1 MSLKAISSRD
11 NPLYKELKHL
21 ATSSQARRRAQRTL
35 LDGVH
40 LCSAYLA
47 QCGLPALCVVGDG
60 ARENPEVS
68 DLLARCAG
76 AQSIVL
82 PDALFHALSQVEH
95 GVDLLFVIDTPQPRP
110 VGKLDRGAVLLDNLQ
125 DPGNVGSILRSAA
138 AAGIAAV
145 YCSPGTAFAWSPKV
159 LRSGMG
165 AHFALEIHEQADLA
179 ALIRAA
185 SVPVLATSSH
195 ADATLYDADLR
206 QPVAWLFGHEGQGVS
221 ADLLALATQ
230 RLAIPHLGE
239 MESLNVAASA
249 AICLFEQVRQKGGVS
264 VGSSGSGAARY
275 RL

>member
-40 LCSAYLA
+40 LCSAYLSK
-47 QCGLPALCVVGDG
+47 CGLPPLCVVGEG
-60 ARENPEVS
+60 AQHNPEVAA
-68 DLLARCAG
+68 LLQRCAG
-76 AQSIVL
+76 TQCVLL

-110 VGKLDRGAVLLDNLQ
+110 VGKLDCGAVLLDNLQ

-138 AAGIAAV
+138 AAGMAAV
-145 YCSPGTAFAWSPKV
+145 YCSPGTAFVWSPKV
-159 LRSGMG
+159 LRAGMG
-165 AHFALEIHEQADLA
+165 AHFGLEIHEQVDLA
-179 ALIRAA
+179 TLIGAA
-185 SVPVLATSSH
+185 GVPVLATSSH
-195 ADATLYDADLR
+195 ADATLYQADLR
-206 QPVAWLFGHEGQGVS
+206 RPVAWLFGHEGQGVS
-221 ADLLALATQ
+221 PDLLALATQ

-249 AICLFEQVRQKGGVS
+249 AICLFEQVRQKKAAKLGAGV
-264 VGSSGSGAARY
+264 
-275 RL
+275 